1 MQTESQSVST
11 GRLWAGRIIAT
22 LAALFLLMDGV
33 MKLFRP
39 SFVIDATV
47 KLGYPT
53 SIILV
58 LGIVLTA
65 STILYVIPRTA
76 VLGAILLTGY
86 LGGAC
91 ASHARQEAGVF
102 AVSFPIMIGVLVWL
116 GLLLRDRRLQS
127 LLPLR
132 NVHER

>member
-1 MQTESQSVST
+1 MQTESQNISPSRLWT
-11 GRLWAGRIIAT
+11 GRVFTT

-33 MKLFRP
+33 MKLFKP

-65 STILYVIPRTA
+65 STILYVIPRSA
-76 VLGAILLTGY
+76 ILGAILLTGY
-86 LGGAC
+86 LGGAT
-91 ASHARQEAGVF
+91 ASHLRQEAGLF
-102 AVSFPIMIGVLVWL
+102 PVSFPVMIGVLVWL
-116 GLLLRDRRLQS
+116 GIFLRDRRLQS
-127 LLPLR
+127 ILPLR
-132 NVHER
+132 NLHGE

>member
-1 MQTESQSVST
+1 M
-11 GRLWAGRIIAT
+11 
-22 LAALFLLMDGV
+22 FLLMDGV
-33 MKLFRP
+33 MKLCKP

-76 VLGAILLTGY
+76 ILGAILLTGY
-86 LGGAC
+86 LGGAT
-91 ASHARQEAGVF
+91 ASHLRQEAGLF
-102 AVSFPIMIGVLVWL
+102 PVSFPVMIGALVWL
-116 GLLLRDRRLQS
+116 GMFLRDRRLQS

-132 NVHER
+132 NVHDE